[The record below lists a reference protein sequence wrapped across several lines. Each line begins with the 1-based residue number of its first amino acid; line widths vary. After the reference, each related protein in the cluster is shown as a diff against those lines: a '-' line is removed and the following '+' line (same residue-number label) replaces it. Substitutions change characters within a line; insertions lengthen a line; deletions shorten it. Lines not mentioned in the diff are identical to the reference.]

1 MITIKILRRIII
13 ILCLVLLGV
22 YAGVRLFSGYTMDKY
37 YENIAKENN
46 TEILAIN
53 KAMEIDGNRI
63 LFNSVFSDEEN
74 IYIGYKYTSFMTGDR
89 FGINGIRVFDDSG
102 EEYFGRADDTTRT
115 IGGVKG
121 VITLTNVVPEDIEY
135 LTLKLD
141 HYDRK
146 DEVKIWLKEEDG
158 VNEN

>member
-13 ILCLVLLGV
+13 VLCLVLLGV
-22 YAGVRLFSGYTMDKY
+22 YAGARLFSGYTMDKY

-46 TEILAIN
+46 VEILDIN
-53 KAMEIDGNRI
+53 KTMEIDRNRI

-74 IYIGYKYTSFMTGDR
+74 IYIGYKYTSFMSGDR
-89 FGINGIRVFDDSG
+89 FGAYAIRVFDDSG
-102 EEYFGRADDTTRT
+102 EEYFGRTYDARRT
-115 IGGVKG
+115 IGGEKG
-121 VITLTNVVPEDIEY
+121 VITLTNVVPEDTEY
-135 LTLKLD
+135 LTVKLD

-146 DEVKIWLKEEDG
+146 DEVKIWLKEEGG